1 MEGKVMYFA
10 HGSNLSPRLMVER
23 GAEFYSREG
32 AVLPGFRLEFNF
44 SWKDDGYGNTTIV
57 QDEDSVVY
65 GALYSYDEQGIANM
79 DEAEGEKLRRI
90 NVHVKKESGEMIQAT
105 TYQGKEEFTK
115 TGLRPSETYLNE
127 MLEGED
133 ILPEGYADYLK
144 TLKKEVTQ
152 LN

>member
-1 MEGKVMYFA
+1 
-10 HGSNLSPRLMVER
+10 
-23 GAEFYSREG
+23 
-32 AVLPGFRLEFNF
+32 
-44 SWKDDGYGNTTIV
+44 
-57 QDEDSVVY
+57 
-65 GALYSYDEQGIANM
+65 M

-90 NVHVKKESGEMIQAT
+90 NVHVKKESGEMILAT